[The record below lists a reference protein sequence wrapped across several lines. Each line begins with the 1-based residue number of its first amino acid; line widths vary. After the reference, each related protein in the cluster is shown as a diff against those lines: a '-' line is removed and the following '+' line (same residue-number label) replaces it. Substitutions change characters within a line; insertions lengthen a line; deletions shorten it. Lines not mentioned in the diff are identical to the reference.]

1 MSNLTVFGTKEWA
14 PQSANI
20 VEGCSNNCKYCY
32 AREMAVRF
40 GRREPDKWNM
50 EVYRADWASK
60 KYNPTNGRIMFP
72 STHDITKGNLS
83 WVIQF
88 LSRIL
93 EAGNEVLIVTKP
105 QPECIKSICDSFRQ
119 YRDKIM
125 FRFTIGSLDDRV
137 LSFWEPG
144 ASKFTE
150 RLLSIQYA
158 YFNGYKTSVSCEPML
173 DGHPELLAEV
183 FLPYVTDAM
192 WFGKPNF
199 LIRRLSRNGFVDN
212 ISYKAAMTLQQTFS
226 DDFIHKLFCRYE
238 SNPKIKWKES
248 IKKVLNISIPE
259 EIGLDV

>member
-1 MSNLTVFGTKEWA
+1 MSNTVFGTKEWA

-40 GRREPDKWNM
+40 GRRESDQWNK
-50 EVYRADWASK
+50 EIYRADWAMK
-60 KYNPTNGRIMFP
+60 RFNPSNGRIMFP
-72 STHDITKGNLS
+72 STHDITLANLN
-83 WVIQF
+83 WAIQF
-88 LSRIL
+88 LSKIL

-105 QPECIKSICDSFRQ
+105 QPDCIKAICDTFIPFRH
-119 YRDKIM
+119 KIM

-144 ASKFTE
+144 ASKFPD

-158 YFNGYKTSVSCEPML
+158 FFNGFKTSVSCEPML
-173 DGHPELLAEV
+173 DGHPEPLADV
-183 FLPYVTDAM
+183 LLPYVNDAI

-199 LIRRLSRNGFVDN
+199 LIRRLSRNGYSDE
-212 ISYKAAMTLQQTFS
+212 ISYNAAIALQNTFS
-226 DDFIHKLFCRYE
+226 DDFILRLYSRFE
-238 SNPKIKWKES
+238 ANPKIKWKES
-248 IKKVLNISIPE
+248 IKKVLSLAIPQ